1 MNQSYPTHQQHDP
14 NNFRPWG
21 MDEKQYLLLMHLS
34 QFAGYVFPLAG
45 IILPIVMWS
54 TNKDFSKHIDEHGKM
69 IINFMISFF
78 IYFIISFILVFVFIG
93 FFLLIILG
101 ICSIV
106 FTIIGAIRANE
117 GRFYRYPLTIDFIK

>member
-1 MNQSYPTHQQHDP
+1 MNQSYPTNPQHDP

-21 MDEKQYLLLMHLS
+21 MEEKQYLLLMHLS

-54 TNKDFSKHIDEHGKM
+54 TNKDYSKHIDEHGKM